1 MYHITKKN
9 DLQSQ
14 TMQAMYSMVAQEL
27 KSVQLVDSH
36 PCDYLNF
43 YCLGN
48 REELPKEAS
57 QNSTDSNQVLLD
69 IFSIFTK
76 LLNHD

>member
-1 MYHITKKN
+1 MYNITKKI

-14 TMQAMYSMVAQEL
+14 TMQAMYSTVAQEL
-27 KSVQLVDSH
+27 KSTQLVDSH

-48 REELPKEAS
+48 REEMPKEAS
-57 QNSTDSNQVLLD
+57 QNSTDGNQVFLD
-69 IFSIFTK
+69 SFSYIS
-76 LLNHD
+76 LW